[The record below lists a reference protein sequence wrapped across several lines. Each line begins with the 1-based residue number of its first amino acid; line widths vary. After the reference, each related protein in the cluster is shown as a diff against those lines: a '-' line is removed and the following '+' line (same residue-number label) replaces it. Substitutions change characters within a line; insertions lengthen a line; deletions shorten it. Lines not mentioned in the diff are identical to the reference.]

1 MRMGL
6 THDERYVGPGGAGGV
21 FGRPGHRPDGRRQ
34 RCDHDRRHVE
44 HVNISERW
52 SSKRQREEVEAFRVY
67 LNKMGSE
74 GWEMISYESVPLTGH
89 FSGNI
94 KGYAYLTFFK

>member
-1 MRMGL
+1 MSL
-6 THDERYVGPGGAGGV
+6 WEY
-21 FGRPGHRPDGRRQ
+21 
-34 RCDHDRRHVE
+34 HVE
-44 HVNISERW
+44 QVNISERW

-94 KGYAYLTFFK
+94 KGYAYLTFFKRPLGGSSPIAGTATPESTSSGSGTST